1 MTVAAFRLF
10 RFRASSEKL
19 PLCLSPATA
28 LLTTLLTFLL
38 TLGTSTVN
46 AQERCCGGIQ
56 NGREGGG
63 CCINAKKRRNA
74 FVVTSEQGVIGRVTT
89 SEILRIKRARRFQD

>member
-46 AQERCCGGIQ
+46 AQDSSI
-56 NGREGGG
+56 
-63 CCINAKKRRNA
+63 AKPSPVRTV
-74 FVVTSEQGVIGRVTT
+74 FS
-89 SEILRIKRARRFQD
+89 